1 MPNYRLLALD
11 MDGTLLTSD
20 KRISPRT
27 LQALRDASARGT
39 TIALSTGRAINELAE
54 YRSDFENTVHYASL
68 VSGGHVYD
76 LAAERTI
83 AVCPLGTETA
93 LAIARQGLAENAMV
107 HILTTST
114 TAATMRDI
122 DRMHEVGMGIYQS
135 MFRAICTH
143 VEDVQDYIEQH
154 SGEICKVN
162 LYHTSQESRQR
173 TLERLQGLDAH
184 IAPAEQTSLEFT
196 PTGVDKAHGLRLLCD
211 HLGFSLDECV
221 VVGDGFNDV
230 EVLEVAGLAV
240 AMGNADDAVKALTH
254 ATVADND
261 HDGIVEVVERFL
273 QEPPMR

>member
-1 MPNYRLLALD
+1 MPTYRLLALD

-27 LQALRDASARGT
+27 LHALRDASARGM
-39 TIALSTGRAINELAE
+39 TIALSTGRAINELTE
-54 YRSDFENTVHYASL
+54 YRSDFKNTVRY
-68 VSGGHVYD
+68 
-76 LAAERTI
+76 
-83 AVCPLGTETA
+83 
-93 LAIARQGLAENAMV
+93 AMV

-122 DRMHEVGMGIYQS
+122 DRMHEVGMGVYQS

-184 IAPAEQTSLEFT
+184 VALAEQTSLEFT
-196 PTGVDKAHGLRLLCD
+196 PTGVDKARGLRLLCD

-240 AMGNADDAVKALTH
+240 AMGNADDTVKALAH
-254 ATVADND
+254 VTVADND
-261 HDGIVEVVERFL
+261 HDGIAEVVERFL
-273 QEPPMR
+273 